1 MNFERDTGYVGKG
14 MECMMEKGGGGCEN
28 RFLRKIEWLNYL
40 VALNSYLANIPII
53 HRLLL

>member
-1 MNFERDTGYVGKG
+1 MNFERDTGYIGKVT
-14 MECMMEKGGGGCEN
+14 ECMMEKGGGCEN